1 MKKLFAAA
9 ALLCLLQTSFAQG
22 LDFGIKAGV
31 NAAKIDNT
39 NFKDGFN
46 YGFLAGAF
54 LHLNVSKKF
63 GVGADVLFS
72 QAAAKPANG
81 LNSVS
86 NSLNFDSLKSIKLNY
101 LGVPVYLNMGGKFK
115 IQLGA
120 QFNIKMN
127 ESESI
132 WNNGQGIFK
141 SNDLQALAGF
151 QWNLPLHLFVSGRY
165 LVGFTDLNDLT
176 NQDTWKSQTIQV
188 AAGFRF

>member
-1 MKKLFAAA
+1 MKKPIAAA

-39 NFKDGFN
+39 SFKDGFN

-72 QAAAKPANG
+72 QAAVKAATNLTTVG
-81 LNSVS
+81 N
-86 NSLNFDSLKSIKLNY
+86 NINIDSLKSIKLNY

-127 ESESI
+127 ESETI
-132 WNNGQGIFK
+132 WNNGKQIFK

-165 LVGFTDLNDLT
+165 LVGFTNLNDLT
-176 NQDTWKSQTIQV
+176 NQDSWKSQTIQV
-188 AAGFRF
+188 AAGLRF